1 MLSVAF
7 YITVML
13 NVIMLSVVMLLP
25 SVVAPSFIRLESNMK
40 KKFYNL
46 KLGRQQQNLPG
57 RVPGHDVPIRRPA
70 GVSALKPFS

>member
-13 NVIMLSVVMLLP
+13 SVVMLLL
-25 SVVAPSFIRLESNMK
+25 SVIAPSYIRLESNMK
-40 KKFYNL
+40 EKKFYNF

-70 GVSALKPFS
+70 GVSAL